1 MLEAVLFDLDGTLVD
16 TAPDLGAAANRLRQE
31 LNLPPVPLER
41 LRPYTS
47 QGVRGLLRAG
57 LSVEADDPRYAALAD
72 RFLQFYAE
80 NLCVGTRLFDGMA
93 EFLAR
98 LETHGI
104 PWGVVTNKRER
115 FTRPLMEALGLAART
130 PCIVSGDTTSAAKPS
145 PLPVLHA
152 CALLAATP
160 ANTLFI
166 GDDPRDIAAGRAAG
180 TWTAAV
186 SYGYLGD
193 NPPITEWQ
201 AHFVAHQPADL
212 LACLTEGW
220 PAG

>member
-16 TAPDLGAAANRLRQE
+16 TAPDLGAAANRLRRE
-31 LNLPPVPLER
+31 LNLPAVPLEQ

-47 QGVRGLLRAG
+47 QGVRGLLRASLG
-57 LSVEADDPRYAALAD
+57 IESGDPRYEALVD
-72 RFLQFYAE
+72 RFLQFYAA
-80 NLCVGTRLFDGMA
+80 NLCIDTRLFDGMA
-93 EFLAR
+93 EFLDH
-98 LETHGI
+98 LEATGI

-145 PLPVLHA
+145 PVPVLHA

-160 ANTLFI
+160 GKTIFI

-201 AHFVAHQPADL
+201 AHFVAHHPTDL
-212 LACLTEGW
+212 LACLST
-220 PAG
+220 AS